1 MCNEYIPVMESRT
14 TCWLVSKH
22 KQVGALSGISI
33 SLKMI
38 SPVFPGANGEMFSAL
53 EEVNLLPQHPLSA
66 RERRRLKQ
74 RALESA
80 VHVRTDRCNVSQFL
94 CFHSDSMSW
103 LLREYTCS
111 YLPFKKDAVYSRICA
126 FLGSLQEE
134 VPAGQTPLLQPDSFS
149 LHSNLSLDVEQVKGK
164 NEERLHRLTELQQK
178 SPSLGMLPVAHMM
191 Q

>member
-1 MCNEYIPVMESRT
+1 MALIFQVLSLSRRGAVLIWVLICFKGLGINKMCNEYIPVMESRT

-111 YLPFKKDAVYSRICA
+111 YLPFKKDAV
-126 FLGSLQEE
+126 
-134 VPAGQTPLLQPDSFS
+134 
-149 LHSNLSLDVEQVKGK
+149 
-164 NEERLHRLTELQQK
+164 
-178 SPSLGMLPVAHMM
+178 
-191 Q
+191 